1 MRIENNKFLL
11 ISIFNAYKINEMKLF
26 LRKIYLSFDAEVKK
40 IRLKKQIKKGNT
52 KITIGASDIYESG
65 WNPTELSFLNLT
77 KEEDFKALFSLN
89 SIEAIIAEHVWEHLT
104 PEDGKK
110 ALANCFKYM
119 KPGAYLRIAVPDGYH
134 ESKEYI
140 SSVKPG
146 GHGNGSDDHKILYTY
161 QSMSKAMEEVGFK
174 VNLLE
179 YFNEKKE
186 FVMNPWDKKQGNI
199 RRSRYNDP
207 RNTADK
213 IVYTSLIADAVK
225 P

>member
-1 MRIENNKFLL
+1 
-11 ISIFNAYKINEMKLF
+11 MKLF
-26 LRKIYLSFDAEVKK
+26 LRKIYLSFDAELKK

-52 KITIGASDIYESG
+52 KITIGASNIYESG
-65 WNPTELSFLNLT
+65 WSPTELNFLNLT
-77 KEEDFKALFSLN
+77 KEEDFKALFAPN
-89 SIEAIIAEHVWEHLT
+89 SIEAIIAEHVWEHLS

-119 KPGAYLRIAVPDGYH
+119 KPGGYLRIAVPDGYH
-134 ESKEYI
+134 ADEDYI
-140 SSVKPG
+140 NRVKPG
-146 GHGNGSDDHKILYTY
+146 GYGNGSDDHKILYNY
-161 QSMSKAMEEVGFK
+161 QSFSAVMKEVGFQ

-186 FVMNPWDKKQGNI
+186 FVYNPWDKKQGNI
-199 RRSRYNDP
+199 RRSRYNDS

-213 IVYTSLIADAVK
+213 IVYSSLIIDAVK